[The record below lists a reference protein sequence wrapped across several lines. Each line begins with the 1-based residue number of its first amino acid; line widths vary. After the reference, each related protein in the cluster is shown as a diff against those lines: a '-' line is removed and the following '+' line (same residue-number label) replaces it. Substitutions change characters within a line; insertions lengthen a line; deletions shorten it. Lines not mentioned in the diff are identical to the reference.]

1 MSKLPAEHKFL
12 DLSDY
17 GRTPARW
24 IAQAFR
30 NTGITPIHV
39 TMMFIVSGAIAIA
52 CILSE
57 QFWLAA
63 LFLILKSILDAADG
77 ELARVKETPSYTGRY
92 FDSVSDFI
100 LNFLFLCSV
109 SYITEG
115 SLWWMVIAFLS
126 MQLQGTLYNYYYV
139 ILRNKF
145 DGDKTSRI
153 FEDKPPIALPGEKQR
168 TVNNWFWMYNLC
180 YSAFD
185 RAIYLMDSDAE
196 NGRHFPKWFM
206 TMVSAFGLGYQ
217 LLIIAV
223 MLCAGLAE
231 YIIPFFIGYSILIFL
246 FIALRKYINRSNQ
259 KAGVSHT

>member
-1 MSKLPAEHKFL
+1 
-12 DLSDY
+12 
-17 GRTPARW
+17 
-24 IAQAFR
+24 
-30 NTGITPIHV
+30 
-39 TMMFIVSGAIAIA
+39 
-52 CILSE
+52 
-57 QFWLAA
+57 
-63 LFLILKSILDAADG
+63 
-77 ELARVKETPSYTGRY
+77 
-92 FDSVSDFI
+92 
-100 LNFLFLCSV
+100 
-109 SYITEG
+109 
-115 SLWWMVIAFLS
+115 MVIAFLS

-153 FEDKPPIALPGEKQR
+153 CEDKPPIALPGEKQR